1 MTAIENSQAKIRTDV
16 SSLRQDTSEIKSM
29 MTEIYQA
36 FKGQSTPSS
45 SVPQPTL
52 AITTGVPYMI
62 NEKMHYP
69 TNDEIAEHLEKD
81 ELIKKAA
88 EQARLLAITKPEVV
102 KVVREEAVKIG
113 IDPKRITSAKEGE
126 KFKKA

>member
-1 MTAIENSQAKIRTDV
+1 
-16 SSLRQDTSEIKSM
+16 
-29 MTEIYQA
+29 
-36 FKGQSTPSS
+36 
-45 SVPQPTL
+45 
-52 AITTGVPYMI
+52 MI

-69 TNDEIAEHLEKD
+69 TNDEITEHLEKD
-81 ELIKKAA
+81 ELIKKVA

-102 KVVREEAVKIG
+102 KVVREEAINIG